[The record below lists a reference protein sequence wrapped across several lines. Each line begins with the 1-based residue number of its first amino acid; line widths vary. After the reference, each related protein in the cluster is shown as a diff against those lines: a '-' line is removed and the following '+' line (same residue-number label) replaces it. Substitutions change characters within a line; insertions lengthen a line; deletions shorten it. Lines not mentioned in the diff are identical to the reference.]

1 MREKKAGRITL
12 LIAFVLIICL
22 SNFIWFFTKKYA
34 DSSNNENRKLAA
46 KPSLSVDSYETFP
59 KDYTAYFND
68 HLQFRNDLVTLNT
81 EIDYF
86 VYNKSTIEKVIVG
99 GNNWLFYA
107 RVDDGD
113 PISCYHG
120 TNLFNDEELQALTAN
135 CIRQRDFLAE
145 QGKEFVIFIAPNK
158 ERMYSEYM
166 PYYYGQPAPNYRA
179 LQVYQ
184 YLKAN
189 TDLRVIYPYDELMQA
204 KNDAGV
210 NIYFK
215 TDTHWNNIGAYVGA
229 RSLCKE
235 LGIEMP
241 SLTSEEITIVKG
253 NHISGDLAQMLN
265 LKKQLEFADY
275 RYSIVG
281 YDTHNM
287 ETIKSN
293 NSEAYIYH
301 ATDADPRK
309 IYIIRDSF
317 SSAMAP
323 YIGSQFTDSYLRHI
337 NSYSYENLVEQ
348 NPDIVVYE
356 TVERYVGGL
365 MGFSIQ

>member
-1 MREKKAGRITL
+1 MREKKAGRIIIL
-12 LIAFVLIICL
+12 VAFILICL
-22 SNFIWFFTKKYA
+22 SNLVWFFTKKYA
-34 DSSNNENRKLAA
+34 NLSNNENREMAA
-46 KPSLSVDSYETFP
+46 KPSFSVDGYETFS

-68 HLQFRNDLVTLNT
+68 NLQFRNDLITLNT

-86 VYNKSTIEKVIVG
+86 IYNKSTIEEVIAG
-99 GNNWLFYA
+99 SNNWLFYA
-107 RVDDGD
+107 RDDDGD

-120 TNLFNDEELQALTAN
+120 TNLYNNEELQALAEN
-135 CIRQRDFLAE
+135 CIRQRDFLSE

-158 ERMYSEYM
+158 ERMYNEYM

-184 YLKAN
+184 YLKEN
-189 TDLRVIYPYDELMQA
+189 TDLRVVYPYDDLVQA

-215 TDTHWNNIGAYVGA
+215 TDTHWNNIGAYIGA

-235 LGIEMP
+235 LGIELP
-241 SLTSEEITIVKG
+241 SLTSEEITITKG
-253 NHISGDLAQMLN
+253 NHTSGDLAQMLN
-265 LKKQLEFADY
+265 LKKQLEFADFS
-275 RYSIVG
+275 YSVAG
-281 YDTHNM
+281 YNTHNM
-287 ETIKSN
+287 EMIESN
-293 NSEAYIYH
+293 YNEAFIYH

-317 SSAMAP
+317 LSAMAP
-323 YIGSQFTDSYLRHI
+323 YIGSQFTDSYLMHHR
-337 NSYSYENLVEQ
+337 SYSYENLVEQ

-356 TVERYVGGL
+356 TVERYVGNL